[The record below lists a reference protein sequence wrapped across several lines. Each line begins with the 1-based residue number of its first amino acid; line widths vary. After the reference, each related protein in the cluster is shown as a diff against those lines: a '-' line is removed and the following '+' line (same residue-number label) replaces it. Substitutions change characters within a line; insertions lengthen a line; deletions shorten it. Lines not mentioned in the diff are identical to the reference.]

1 MRVVGWDDRSFELP
15 AAFYRARF
23 RTREVIL
30 STPWPEATNRLPEV
44 EALQCRRMEEYPH
57 ELLYAHGRIWLQVLA
72 HLVLSRREREIWRR
86 LPDSQK
92 RSAEWLLARV
102 AGKDAVR
109 LLLKKQHGIDLC
121 PSDIEID
128 SDDHGHPI
136 VKGLWTEEV
145 NRVPSL
151 SISHTKG
158 IGVAMAAEGGLGCG
172 IDVERL
178 NSRREGIGD
187 IVLNP
192 EEGDLLN
199 SLVALGDM
207 EWHLRIG
214 CAKKAG
220 ARALGRG
227 LAGEPR
233 DLIVRDLDTGLGTVS
248 LEASGTLAQEFPQL
262 KGKHL
267 QAQTMRERDLILA
280 SAVCIEGDQDEK

>member
-1 MRVVGWDDRSFELP
+1 MKD
-15 AAFYRARF
+15 
-23 RTREVIL
+23 
-30 STPWPEATNRLPEV
+30 
-44 EALQCRRMEEYPH
+44 YPD
-57 ELLYAHGRIWLQVLA
+57 ELLYAHGKIWLQVLA

-92 RSAEWLLARV
+92 RSAEWVLARV

-136 VKGLWTEEV
+136 AKGLWTKEL

-158 IGVAMAAEGGLGCG
+158 IGTAMAAEGGVGCG

-178 NSRREGIGD
+178 DSSREGIGQ
-187 IVLNP
+187 IVLNR
-192 EEGDLLN
+192 EERDLLN
-199 SLVALGDM
+199 SLVAPGDV

-214 CAKKAG
+214 CAKKAA

-227 LAGEPR
+227 SAREPR
-233 DLIVRDLDTGLGTVS
+233 DLIVRDLDTGLGMVS
-248 LEASGTLAQEFPQL
+248 LEASGTLTQEFPQL
-262 KGKHL
+262 KGKRY

-280 SAVCIEGDQDEK
+280 SAVWIEGDQDEK